1 MKISR
6 IDLQARL
13 GDDAI
18 CGQCWIDRDEPF
30 GCACEG
36 LLVGQAAGPE
46 TLRHGGRED
55 DRSRGAG
62 DGAQDLA
69 IGISVVMDRVC
80 ECAGCGCGPAEG
92 EGA

>member
-1 MKISR
+1 MKISA

-36 LLVGQAAGPE
+36 LLAGEVTGPE
-46 TLRHGGRED
+46 TIRHGGRQD
-55 DRSRGAG
+55 DGSRGAG
-62 DGAQDLA
+62 NGAQD
-69 IGISVVMDRVC
+69 M
-80 ECAGCGCGPAEG
+80 AEG
-92 EGA
+92 GRGVGR